1 MNASVQ
7 RVVAALNDIAK
18 NVIKWPTGDHL
29 DIVKQ
34 KFQRLSNMPDVIGAI
49 DGCNISIE
57 APKVILLHVLS
68 QFVVDS

>member
-1 MNASVQ
+1 M
-7 RVVAALNDIAK
+7 AK

-34 KFQRLSNMPDVIGAI
+34 KFQRLFNMPDVIGAI

-57 APKVILLHVLS
+57 TSKVILLHVLT
-68 QFVVDS
+68 QFVR